1 MNKATLVF
9 VCNDN
14 EAIAKAK
21 QSFVEFFGMR
31 MIEDTCPDSPIL
43 KMNGT
48 VDTYDMNNVG
58 KCIPDDMTVL
68 VVTAD
73 ESYNVMSQNYS
84 YVQAG

>member
-14 EAIAKAK
+14 DAIVKVK

-48 VDTYDMNNVG
+48 VDSYDMNTVG
-58 KCIPDDMTVL
+58 KFVLDNMTVL
-68 VVTAD
+68 VITAD
-73 ESYNVMSQNYS
+73 ESYNIMSQNYS

>member
-9 VCNDN
+9 VGNDN

-43 KMNGT
+43 KMNNS
-48 VDTYDMNNVG
+48 VDSYDMNNVS
-58 KCIPDDMTVL
+58 KFIPETMTVL
-68 VVTAD
+68 VVNAD
-73 ESYNVMSQNYS
+73 ENFNIMSQNYS